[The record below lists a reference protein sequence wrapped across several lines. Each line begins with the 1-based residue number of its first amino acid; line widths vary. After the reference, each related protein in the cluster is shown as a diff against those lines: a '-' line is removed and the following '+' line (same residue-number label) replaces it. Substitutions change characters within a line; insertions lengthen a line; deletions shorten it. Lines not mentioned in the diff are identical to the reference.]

1 MTDELKPLS
10 AQHQTVL
17 DEYFLCWEKTMAYER
32 AYPKA
37 SHNSAKTAAARL
49 FADANFQAHLQ
60 ARLSENHMSAN
71 EVLKRLADI
80 GRGDLGLFFKVS
92 DEWMFNPPPLSEI
105 LDQQEV
111 IEEQEGKP
119 PIKRISYRVR
129 RVILDL
135 DRVMDPRFSFMLKRF
150 SDKGIRGMSIEIH
163 DAKAAQELIGKHH
176 KLFNEPGTKE
186 NPLVIDGLDKY
197 LDKIYGNGDDPG

>member
-10 AQHQTVL
+10 QSHQAVM
-17 DEYFLCWEKTMAYER
+17 DEYFQCWEKTEAYKR
-32 AYPKA
+32 VYQKA
-37 SHNSAKTAAARL
+37 SHNAARTSAARL
-49 FADANFQAHLQ
+49 FAEANFQAHLQ
-60 ARLSENHMSAN
+60 QRLAENHMSAD

-80 GRGDLGLFFKVS
+80 GRGDLGLFFKVT
-92 DEWMFNPPPLSEI
+92 DEWMFYPPPTSEI
-105 LDQQEV
+105 LDEQEV

-119 PIKRISYRVR
+119 AVKRISYRVR

-135 DRVMDPRFSFMLKRF
+135 DRIKDPDYSYLLKKF
-150 SDKGIRGMSIEIH
+150 SDHGRRGMSIEIH

-186 NPLVIDGLDKY
+186 NPLHIDGLDKY
-197 LDKIYGNGDDPG
+197 LDKIYGNRDDQS